1 MVDNSRLQSELFV
14 ELSRCP
20 FWFAQTL
27 TVAIVRWV
35 QLISMPSTS
44 PRNSVP
50 SPLHP
55 AMLDDAALLADCGVR
70 RQRRSGP
77 GGQHRNKVETAVVI
91 THSPTGI
98 QGEAS
103 ERRSQEQNRQ
113 VAVRRLRTN
122 LAIHHRTPVSAEDYE
137 PTALWQDRCRNR
149 RISVNPRHED
159 FPAILAEALNL
170 LAACDW
176 EPREAAPRLTCS
188 PSQLVK
194 LIQLEP
200 HAFIEVNRQRS
211 ARELRLL
218 R

>member
-1 MVDNSRLQSELFV
+1 MRS
-14 ELSRCP
+14 
-20 FWFAQTL
+20 
-27 TVAIVRWV
+27 
-35 QLISMPSTS
+35 
-44 PRNSVP
+44 
-50 SPLHP
+50 LHP
-55 AMLDDAALLADCGVR
+55 AMLEEAALLADCEIR

-91 THSPTGI
+91 THAPTGI

-113 VAVRRLRTN
+113 VAIRRLRTN
-122 LAIHHRTPVSAEDYE
+122 LAIHHRTDVCAENHQA
-137 PTALWQDRCRNR
+137 TALWQDRCRNGR
-149 RISVNPRHED
+149 VSVNPEHDD

-176 EPREAAPRLTCS
+176 EPKEAAPRLTCT

-200 HAFIEVNRQRS
+200 HAFLELNRQRS
-211 ARELRLL
+211 ARQLRPL

>member
-1 MVDNSRLQSELFV
+1 
-14 ELSRCP
+14 
-20 FWFAQTL
+20 
-27 TVAIVRWV
+27 
-35 QLISMPSTS
+35 
-44 PRNSVP
+44 
-50 SPLHP
+50 
-55 AMLDDAALLADCGVR
+55 MLDEAALLADCEIR

-113 VAVRRLRTN
+113 VALLRLRTN
-122 LAIHHRTPVSAEDYE
+122 LAIHHRTDVCAENYE
-137 PTALWQDRCRNR
+137 PTALWRDRCRSR
-149 RISVNPRHED
+149 RISVNPQHED

-170 LAACDW
+170 LAACGW
-176 EPREAAPRLTCS
+176 EPKEAASRLLCS

-194 LIQLEP
+194 LVQLEP
-200 HAFIEVNRQRS
+200 HAFVELNRQRS
-211 ARELRLL
+211 QRELRPL

>member
-1 MVDNSRLQSELFV
+1 MQR
-14 ELSRCP
+14 
-20 FWFAQTL
+20 
-27 TVAIVRWV
+27 I
-35 QLISMPSTS
+35 S
-44 PRNSVP
+44 PRKRP
-50 SPLHP
+50 PTPLHP
-55 AMLDDAALLADCGVR
+55 AVLEEAALLAECETR

-103 ERRSQEQNRQ
+103 ERRSQEQNRK
-113 VAVRRLRTN
+113 VAVLRLRIN
-122 LAIHHRTPVSAEDYE
+122 LAIHHRTEVAAEGYAPSD
-137 PTALWQDRCRNR
+137 LWRQRCRSQR
-149 RISVNPRHED
+149 VSVNPQHGD

-170 LAACDW
+170 LAACGW
-176 EPREAAPRLTCS
+176 EPKEAAPLLSCS

-200 HAFIEVNRQRS
+200 HASIELNRQRFE
-211 ARELRLL
+211 RGLRPL

>member
-1 MVDNSRLQSELFV
+1 M
-14 ELSRCP
+14 
-20 FWFAQTL
+20 
-27 TVAIVRWV
+27 
-35 QLISMPSTS
+35 
-44 PRNSVP
+44 
-50 SPLHP
+50 HP
-55 AMLDDAALLADCGVR
+55 AMLDEAALLADCEIR

-113 VAVRRLRTN
+113 VALRRLRTN
-122 LAIHHRTPVSAEDYE
+122 LAIHHRTDVSTEDYE
-137 PTALWQDRCRNR
+137 PTVLWQDRCRSR
-149 RISVNPRHED
+149 RISVSPQHED

-170 LAACDW
+170 LAACGW
-176 EPREAAPRLTCS
+176 EPKEAASRLMCS

-200 HAFIEVNRQRS
+200 HAFVELNRQRS
-211 ARELRLL
+211 ERELRQL

>member
-1 MVDNSRLQSELFV
+1 MQSNSRRKRL
-14 ELSRCP
+14 P
-20 FWFAQTL
+20 T
-27 TVAIVRWV
+27 
-35 QLISMPSTS
+35 PS
-44 PRNSVP
+44 
-50 SPLHP
+50 HP
-55 AMLDDAALLADCGVR
+55 ATLDEAALLAECETR

-103 ERRSQEQNRQ
+103 ERRSQEQNRK
-113 VAVRRLRTN
+113 VAVHRLRVN
-122 LAIHHRTPVSAEDYE
+122 LAIHHRTEVASDGYE
-137 PTALWQDRCRNR
+137 PSELWRQRCRSQ
-149 RISVNPRHED
+149 RISVNPQHED

-170 LAACDW
+170 LAACGW
-176 EPREAAPRLTCS
+176 EPKEAVPLFNCS

-200 HAFIEVNRQRS
+200 HAFIELNRQRS
-211 ARELRLL
+211 ERGLRPL